1 MDLDTYEDWAREEC
15 LFIGSLMEKEGV
27 MAILANCLRYG
38 EEEIREKA
46 GYYPDVVEQF
56 FHTPRRQRAK
66 LLGSIGDTEDL
77 HAVLVV
83 LLHQARSSLMM
94 LEALCKYGVSAG
106 ANPSKSMMIGQS
118 AAALHAVAAGRPQ
131 LYPFAEDLP
140 FGMSLEWFGLEEEQA
155 EGRGVKQSARTSPAR
170 TRQPTKPKSRQ
181 RRPTSGGP
189 GQEQS
194 SPSDDV

>member
-1 MDLDTYEDWAREEC
+1 MDLDTFEDWAREEC

-27 MAILANCLRYG
+27 MAILKNCLRYG

-46 GYYPDVVEQF
+46 GYYPEVTEQF
-56 FHTPRRQRAK
+56 FHTPRPRRSK

-83 LLHQARSSLMM
+83 LLHEARSSLML

-106 ANPSKSMMIGQS
+106 AIGSKSMMIGQS
-118 AAALHAVAAGRPQ
+118 AAALHAVAAGRPS
-131 LYPFAEDLP
+131 LFPFAEDLP

-155 EGRGVKQSARTSPAR
+155 GDQGVRPSARTSLARSQGSR
-170 TRQPTKPKSRQ
+170 TRKP
-181 RRPTSGGP
+181 RRDRLAIGP
-189 GQEQS
+189 DEEQL
-194 SPSDDV
+194 SPSGDE